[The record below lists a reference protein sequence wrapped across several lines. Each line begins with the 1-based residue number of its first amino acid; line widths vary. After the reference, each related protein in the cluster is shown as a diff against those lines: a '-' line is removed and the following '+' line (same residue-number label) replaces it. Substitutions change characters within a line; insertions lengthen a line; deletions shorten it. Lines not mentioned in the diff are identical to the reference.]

1 MIERESCRAV
11 RAACDGS
18 GAQGRARSA
27 ARIVCL
33 SFCTCCALLL
43 LAAWGCSKGDAPAPV
58 NAADDAVTA
67 GLAELAPEDRAAA
80 EAQGICPVSNE
91 KLGSMGKPYVVEIK
105 GRKVFLCCQGCEDAL
120 RSDPDK
126 YLAILDEG

>member
-1 MIERESCRAV
+1 MLV
-11 RAACDGS
+11 G
-18 GAQGRARSA
+18 
-27 ARIVCL
+27 
-33 SFCTCCALLL
+33 CALLL
-43 LAAWGCSKGDAPAPV
+43 LAAWGCSKGDAPAPPV
-58 NAADDAVTA
+58 NAADDPVAA
-67 GLAELAPEDRAAA
+67 ALAELAPEDRAAA

-91 KLGSMGKPYVVEIK
+91 KLGSMGKPYAVEVK